1 MQLRP
6 FILVLR
12 VEQTLMVGRK
22 WSGEEK
28 QAVRQM
34 YLHGVVQVL
43 DPTMVVQ
50 GVLVILDHMVV
61 AVVSYPIVS
70 MPMSS
75 ARIVLIVIP
84 HRIPI
89 ITHSEH
95 EQRLIIPIELW
106 GK

>member
-1 MQLRP
+1 
-6 FILVLR
+6 
-12 VEQTLMVGRK
+12 MVGRK

-50 GVLVILDHMVV
+50 GVLVILDHMAVAVALPLVAVV
-61 AVVSYPIVS
+61 VAVAAVVSYPIVS